1 MSTPDKQQVF
11 SISSTEEFNNAVLQI
26 FQYQAKNCAVY
37 RQFISGLKVDVT
49 AVSSVDQIPFL
60 PIEFFKS
67 HRVLS
72 TNKAAQLTFTSS
84 GTTGTTTSSHFVN
97 DKSWY
102 EDSFRNAFK
111 LFYGDIKDYTVL
123 ALLPSYLEREGS
135 SLIYM
140 VNDLIKQSE
149 NTDSG
154 YFLYNHEELY
164 HQLKKQQ
171 DAKKPT
177 LLIGV
182 TFGLLDFIEHY
193 QINFPELVV
202 METGGM
208 KGRRK
213 EMIREELHD
222 ILCNGF
228 GVNAIHSEYGMTEL
242 LSQAYSLGEGVF
254 VCPPWMKI
262 IIRDTNDPISTL
274 ANGKTGGINVIDLAN
289 INSCSFIATQD
300 LGKTFTDG
308 SFEVLGRFD
317 QSDIRGC
324 NLLIA

>member
-1 MSTPDKQQVF
+1 MVK
-11 SISSTEEFNNAVLQI
+11 
-26 FQYQAKNCAVY
+26 
-37 RQFISGLKVDVT
+37 
-49 AVSSVDQIPFL
+49 SVEQIPFL
-60 PIEFFKS
+60 PIEFFKA
-67 HRVLS
+67 HKVLS
-72 TNKAAQLTFTSS
+72 TAGAVELTFTSS
-84 GTTGTTTSSHFVN
+84 GTTGITTSSHYVT
-97 DKSWY
+97 DKTWY
-102 EDSFRNAFK
+102 EDSFRHAFN
-111 LFYGDIKDYTVL
+111 LFYGDVKDYTVL

-140 VNDLIKQSE
+140 VNDLIKQS
-149 NTDSG
+149 NNSNNG
-154 YFLYNHEELY
+154 FFLYNHDDLY
-164 HQLKKQQ
+164 QQLKKQQ
-171 DAKKPT
+171 HAQKPT

-182 TFGLLDFIEHY
+182 TFALLDFIENY
-193 QINFPELVV
+193 RINFPELIV

-213 EMIREELHD
+213 EMIREELHS
-222 ILCNGF
+222 ILCDGF
-228 GVNAIHSEYGMTEL
+228 GVSAIHSEYGMTEL
-242 LSQAYSLGEGVF
+242 LSQAYSLGDGIF

-274 ANGKTGGINVIDLAN
+274 PNGKTGGINVIDLAN

-300 LGKTFTDG
+300 LGKTFTNG

>member
-11 SISSTEEFNNAVLQI
+11 SIGNAAEFDKTALQI
-26 FQYQAKNCAVY
+26 FEYQAKNCTVY
-37 RQFISGLKVDVT
+37 RQFIAGLKVDVD
-49 AVSSVDQIPFL
+49 SVKSVEQIPFL

-72 TNKAAQLTFTSS
+72 TSQPEELTFTSS
-84 GTTGTTTSSHFVN
+84 GTTGITTSSHYVT
-97 DKSWY
+97 DKTWY
-102 EDSFRNAFK
+102 EDSFRDAFK
-111 LFYGDIKDYTVL
+111 LFYGNIKDYTVL

-140 VNDLIKQSE
+140 VNDMIQQSA
-149 NTDSG
+149 NPDSG
-154 YFLYNHEELY
+154 FFLYNHDELY
-164 HQLKKQQ
+164 QQLKKQQ

-177 LLIGV
+177 VLIGV
-182 TFGLLDFIEHY
+182 TFGLLDFIENY
-193 QINFPELVV
+193 NIIFPELII

-222 ILCNGF
+222 ILCKGF
-228 GVNAIHSEYGMTEL
+228 GVKAIHSEYGMTEL
-242 LSQAYSLGEGVF
+242 LSQAYSLGDGIF

-300 LGKTFTDG
+300 LGKTFVDG